1 MRSTP
6 ERVEMA
12 GRTSRYTNPG
22 AIVEIPFDPV
32 LYLKI
37 ITERRADISFDNYF
51 EKARIYQNMLESSKV
66 KNLGELAR
74 MEKVSK
80 ARICQ
85 IMALRNLAPEIKDWL
100 LSIADSEQVD
110 LSLTRINEIRTSVKK
125 KKITEKKL
133 RQIATIRNHKQQIQ
147 KFREFLKSYTT
158 IIEPTQ
164 D

>member
-1 MRSTP
+1 
-6 ERVEMA
+6 MA
-12 GRTSRYTNPG
+12 GRTSRYTNFSV
-22 AIVEIPFDPV
+22 IILIPFNP
-32 LYLKI
+32 LLFNKI
-37 ITERRADISFDNYF
+37 LSNIRDVKSCEYWF
-51 EKARIYQNMLESSKV
+51 EKASLYQNLLESGKV

-80 ARICQ
+80 ARISQ

-100 LSIADSEQVD
+100 LTIADSEQVD
-110 LSLTRINEIRTSVKK
+110 LSLTRVNDIRTHVNK

-147 KFREFLKSYTT
+147 KFREFLKSYTA
-158 IIEPTQ
+158 IIEPNQ